1 MNKNLD
7 LYQLGRAQ
15 LLTFLYTYNLPF
27 FSLIMPTTKEIGD
40 YFETKAKD
48 YYIENGYEFLNKN
61 YRFGHREI
69 DLIFKKDNLLIFIEV
84 KYRSSSLFGNPEDWV
99 NEKKQILLEECANNF
114 IEEENW
120 FGNIRFDIVAYLKR
134 GIKIDRQ
141 VFTNAF

>member
-1 MNKNLD
+1 
-7 LYQLGRAQ
+7 
-15 LLTFLYTYNLPF
+15 
-27 FSLIMPTTKEIGD
+27 MPTTKEIGD

-48 YYIENGYEFLNKN
+48 YYTENGYEFLNKN

-69 DLIFKKDNLLIFIEV
+69 DLIFKKDNLLIFVEV

-120 FGNIRFDIVAYLKR
+120 FGDIRFDIVAYLKR
-134 GIKIDRQ
+134 GIKIERQ